1 MIEADADI
9 VASPGLCYDVA
20 SSRRKQANRTSDSAE
35 CRTSAEC
42 MMGSGLKRRN
52 NNGRRV

>member
-20 SSRRKQANRTSDSAE
+20 SSRRKQANRTSDSTE